1 MWNIKSK
8 INKQNIKTDKYRKQN
23 NSCQR
28 GWDWAIS
35 EKGEGIKRYRLV
47 VKKQSQDIKYSIGNI
62 VNHVVITLYEA
73 RWVLEIFVKYMII

>member
-28 GWDWAIS
+28 GGDWAIS

-47 VKKQSQDIKYSIGNI
+47 VKK
-62 VNHVVITLYEA
+62 
-73 RWVLEIFVKYMII
+73 